1 MAHFAQIGLN
11 NIVKNIVVVDESFF
25 KDENGISSEENAI
38 QKLIKN
44 TGHLTWVQTSY
55 NTRNGIYVD
64 QKLDESLEKQPL
76 RKNFAVI
83 GGTYDPNRDAFI
95 SPKPFESWILNED
108 TCDWDPPISY
118 PDDGNYYDWDEATQS
133 WVLWKTAQEY
143 ALFIST
149 EPPMVDE
156 PT

>member
-64 QKLDESLEKQPL
+64 QKLEESLEKQPL

-95 SPKPFESWILNED
+95 PPKPFESWVLNED
-108 TCDWDPPISY
+108 TCDWDPPTPY
-118 PDDGNYYDWDEATQS
+118 PDNGNYYDWDEATQS
-133 WVLWKTAQEY
+133 WVLWKTPEEY

-149 EPPMVDE
+149 EPPIIDE